1 MGNSQSIKRINFED
15 VQTAIKNPEVY
26 IIINTL
32 PNNEQNFLI
41 VNSILAT
48 EEEQLINKLLK
59 ENKMKRIIIYGKN
72 ANDETVNKKHEQLT
86 SLGFYNTFIYSGG
99 LFEWILL
106 QDIYGSD
113 LFPTTKK
120 ELDILKFKPKQTL
133 NVELLEY

>member
-1 MGNSQSIKRINFED
+1 
-15 VQTAIKNPEVY
+15 
-26 IIINTL
+26 
-32 PNNEQNFLI
+32 
-41 VNSILAT
+41 
-48 EEEQLINKLLK
+48 
-59 ENKMKRIIIYGKN
+59 MKRIIIYGKN

-133 NVELLEY
+133 NIELLEY